1 MGCRAAGERWPI
13 GRRRGRTTLRSSVIG
28 TVVAAPRTRRPT
40 VAAVPGKSRA
50 QARRG
55 HDLQL
60 LQAASSQTWR
70 GPLSG
75 TRRRRHQPPKP
86 TFNCRPYPWPDEP
99 PSVAPTEGPH
109 GAPPTGPVGP
119 TSQKCNS
126 HTTCPRAI
134 PQGQLS
140 ETRPSQALGRPHVSA
155 DVRRSKTDI
164 IGPPNE
170 PRRVVSCLDRRII
183 RFR

>member
-13 GRRRGRTTLRSSVIG
+13 GRRRGRTTLRSPVIG

-109 GAPPTGPVGP
+109 GAPHSGASWTNVQRCSRMLPGLARSCKAHLLCPTHGL
-119 TSQKCNS
+119 
-126 HTTCPRAI
+126 PRI
-134 PQGQLS
+134 GR
-140 ETRPSQALGRPHVSA
+140 RPVSA
-155 DVRRSKTDI
+155 DLRSAKSDV
-164 IGPPNE
+164 IGLPSPS
-170 PRRVVSCLDRRII
+170 RGRWSHTWIAV
-183 RFR
+183 